1 MSKANPLPP
10 QDVVRHLLNYDP
22 ETGVFTWKN
31 PAYAKYV
38 GRVAGK
44 TDPITKYRRIRLGD
58 RGVFMGHRLA
68 WLYVY
73 GDYDQALLCIDHIN
87 GDRGDNAIANLR
99 LATFSQN
106 TVHCKTRSNTKTGI
120 KGVTVTQHGT
130 YRAIIR
136 PHGPGGEK
144 IELGC
149 YQTLEEAAAVRLA
162 ASQKHFGSFSKED
175 DACRAIAS

>member
-10 QDVVRHLLNYDP
+10 QDVVRNLLNYDA
-22 ETGVFTWKN
+22 ETGAFTWKN
-31 PAYAKYV
+31 PAYAKYK

-44 TDPITKYRRIRLGD
+44 IDPITKYRRIRLGD

-68 WLYVY
+68 WLYVH
-73 GDYDQALLCIDHIN
+73 GDYDHALFCIDHIDGN
-87 GDRGDNAIANLR
+87 RSNNAIANLR

-106 TVHCKTRSNTKTGI
+106 TAHCKTRRNTKTGV
-120 KGVTVTQHGT
+120 KGVTVTHHGT
-130 YRAIIR
+130 YRVVIR
-136 PHGPGGEK
+136 PHGPGSAK

-149 YQTLEEAAAVRLA
+149 YGTLEEAAAVRLA
-162 ASQKHFGSFSKED
+162 ASRAHFGPFSKED